1 MNILDAKY
9 NFEWRD
15 YFKILLRR
23 KWFFLVPFVLVL
35 TAGVIFILTRK
46 PVYESVSVVQIQP
59 NRMPKQLNRILPE
72 VTDHQRYLSLR
83 NQILS
88 TEFLL
93 RLIHEIKL
101 DQDPKIIEMAKAMH
115 KQESDKSVQDFVE
128 YLLLKELHENVSV
141 RVFGESNVEIKAL
154 ADTPE
159 KAYLVVKTLNDIFSK
174 EFLRRELVS
183 VQSAMKFN
191 DDQIKTYKLI
201 LEEAEAKL
209 EIFKRNLFNNQSSDG
224 LLNNEAR
231 QRINEAVLT
240 TGLTERSKREQLK
253 QLSSML
259 GSNDLGDTFPTSLKV
274 QNYLAE
280 ISQKL
285 SSEANLMKR
294 FSSNSAEI
302 IKINRSINL
311 IRENIRREFENIY
324 ASSFPN
330 LDAKIL
336 DLLVNKASIL
346 VDIQITEQKKQALT
360 NALNSSKQLTAMN
373 QSQEQKLKKLQEEV
387 AINRKIYN
395 LLLEQTQGTQIE
407 EAMQRANAAD
417 RIQIIEPPSKPL
429 EPASARKRLI
439 AMVTLVMATGLGI
452 GAVYLREYMDKSLQ
466 TVEEAEDYFDI
477 PVLCVLPYLEREQI
491 KDKNPKKDKQEY
503 N

>member
-15 YFKILLRR
+15 YYKIFLRR
-23 KWFFLVPFVLVL
+23 KWYFLVPFVLVL
-35 TAGVIFILTRK
+35 AAGAAFILTRK

-59 NRMPKQLNRILPE
+59 NRMPKQLDRILPD
-72 VTDHQRYLSLR
+72 VTDPQHYLSLR

-88 TEFLL
+88 TEFLV
-93 RLIHEIKL
+93 RLIHEVKL
-101 DQDPKIIEMAKAMH
+101 DQDPKVIKMAKVMH
-115 KQESDKSVQDFVE
+115 EKQPDKSVQDFVE
-128 YLLLKELHENVSV
+128 YLLLKYLRENVSV
-141 RVFGESNVEIKAL
+141 RIFGESNVEIKAL

-159 KAYLVVKTLNDIFSK
+159 KAYQIVKTLNAIFNE

-191 DDQIKTYKLI
+191 DDQIKTYKVV
-201 LEEAEAKL
+201 LEKAEAKL
-209 EIFKRNLFNNQSSDG
+209 EIFRRTVLNGQSSEG

-231 QRINEAVLT
+231 KRINEAVLT
-240 TGLTERSKREQLK
+240 IGLTERGKRDQLN
-253 QLSSML
+253 QLNSLL
-259 GSNDLGDTFPTSLKV
+259 GPYNLGDTFPTSAAV
-274 QNYLAE
+274 QNYLAG

-302 IKINRSINL
+302 IKINRSINVV
-311 IRENIRREFENIY
+311 RENIRREFEKIY
-324 ASSFPN
+324 TNSYPN
-330 LDAKIL
+330 LDAKTL
-336 DLLVNKASIL
+336 ARMVDKALTL
-346 VDIQITEQKKQALT
+346 VDIQIAVQKRQAMT
-360 NALNSSKQLTAMN
+360 NVLNSSKNLIASS

-407 EAMQRANAAD
+407 EAMQRANAAN
-417 RIQIIEPPSKPL
+417 RIHIIESPSKPL

-439 AMVTLVMATGLGI
+439 ALVTLVMATGLGI
-452 GAVYLREYMDKSLQ
+452 GAVYLREYLDKSLQ
-466 TVEEAEDYFDI
+466 TVEEAEDYFDV
-477 PVLCVLPYLEREQI
+477 PVLCVLPYLDKDQI
-491 KDKNPKKDKQEY
+491 KDKNSKKDKREY
-503 N
+503 R